1 MAHSY
6 IFYSPPPPPQK
17 KKKVKKK
24 KTWEEKKVYIL
35 VARVRFSLFV
45 QRDPFIAL

>member
-6 IFYSPPPPPQK
+6 IFSFPK
-17 KKKVKKK
+17 KKKVKKEK
-24 KTWEEKKVYIL
+24 SWEEKKVYIL